1 MMVKDASVCRGS
13 EKGWRVEWV
22 KHKVKLWVV
31 NYFAGHCND
40 EFKVEH
46 LTKLIE
52 LQSRKGES

>member
-1 MMVKDASVCRGS
+1 MVKDASVCRGF

-22 KHKVKLWVV
+22 THEGKVGV
-31 NYFAGHCND
+31 NYFAGRCND